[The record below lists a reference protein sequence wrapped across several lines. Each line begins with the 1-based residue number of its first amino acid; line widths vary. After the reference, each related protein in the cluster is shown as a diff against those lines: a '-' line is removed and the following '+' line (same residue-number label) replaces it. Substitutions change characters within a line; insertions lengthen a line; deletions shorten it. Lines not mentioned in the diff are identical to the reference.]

1 MKISILTE
9 KETKAIIKQRE
20 KLFSDLNS
28 MLPFCRGSL
37 HKFRVKRK
45 TKIDGEQ
52 YRYYYNWERIID
64 GKKVSRT
71 VLLDQVEF
79 IRAGIARHK
88 AFKKWSRDF
97 ENILE
102 KEYLSK
108 PKFQNLCT
116 AKKKRKT

>member
-9 KETKAIIKQRE
+9 KESKAIIKQRE

-45 TKIDGEQ
+45 AKINGEE

-64 GKKVSRT
+64 GKKISRT
-71 VLLDQVEF
+71 VLLD
-79 IRAGIARHK
+79 
-88 AFKKWSRDF
+88 
-97 ENILE
+97 
-102 KEYLSK
+102 
-108 PKFQNLCT
+108 
-116 AKKKRKT
+116 